1 MGFFIRE
8 KKDGRRGAG
17 YGVYLI
23 AGMVSFAGIV
33 FLRHRIVSGSAPVRP
48 RRSAVSKVAAITEP
62 ASMIARVDVKDSKPT
77 GTEARSYRLEPPPAP
92 AQPSRGESV
101 PAEHE
106 TFATIN
112 LALQAAGTSNPAA
125 SPGQPLDEFGGQR
138 GGTGSPITYAPLP
151 PAFVDEK
158 ARGSAG
164 SASEAL
170 SRGIQLLGYRDPGEE
185 EPLRASSASG
195 APAATPKFFA
205 PKGTLIRAFL
215 LTTVD
220 TGNPA
225 AVLQFGAARAL
236 VFNHTYQ
243 LPFGTRFLGKI
254 SGQPARDRVN
264 LAVDTILYPDGL
276 ELPVAA
282 TAVEADDAGSNI
294 HPGIE
299 AYYFPPPQWAQVS
312 PYVADFIT
320 GYMSLLQSRA
330 EQPVTAS
337 VGGVS
342 IQTANSTDPRPPLYQ
357 ASAQAIQAFTQARLK
372 DIEQRYATYYL
383 IPAGTA
389 CWLELERDLDLSRAH
404 QKRRLV
410 TPDFGANAK

>member
-1 MGFFIRE
+1 M
-8 KKDGRRGAG
+8 
-17 YGVYLI
+17 
-23 AGMVSFAGIV
+23 
-33 FLRHRIVSGSAPVRP
+33 
-48 RRSAVSKVAAITEP
+48 
-62 ASMIARVDVKDSKPT
+62 
-77 GTEARSYRLEPPPAP
+77 EPPPAAARPSP
-92 AQPSRGESV
+92 AESV

-112 LALQAAGTSNPAA
+112 LALRAAGTSNPAA
-125 SPGQPLDEFGGQR
+125 SSGQPPDEAGGHG
-138 GGTGSPITYAPLP
+138 GGTGSPVTYAPLP
-151 PAFVDEK
+151 PAFAEET

-164 SASEAL
+164 SASESP
-170 SRGIQLLGYRDPGEE
+170 SRGIQLLGYRDSEGEE
-185 EPLRASSASG
+185 AVKSSPGSG

-254 SGQPARDRVN
+254 SGQPVRDRVN

-294 HPGIE
+294 RPGVE
-299 AYYFPPPQWAQVS
+299 AYYFPPPTWAQVS

-342 IQTANSTDPRPPLYQ
+342 IQTANSTDVRPPLYQ
-357 ASAQAIQAFTQARLK
+357 ASAQAIQGFTQARLK

-404 QKRRLV
+404 QKRRVV